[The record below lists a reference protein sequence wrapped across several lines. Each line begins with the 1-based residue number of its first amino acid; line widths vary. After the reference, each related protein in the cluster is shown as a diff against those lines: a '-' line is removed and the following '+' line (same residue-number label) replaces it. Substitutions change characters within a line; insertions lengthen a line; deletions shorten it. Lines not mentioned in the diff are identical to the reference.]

1 MIFATPPVCHSS
13 TCPHCQE
20 GTLGKLMA
28 GGLKHRCSSRKC
40 HKFVNPHQNH
50 PLFVNHWGSSSTP
63 LATQAALLL
72 LLLNRIPHAAVHR
85 LLHINHK
92 TIEDMSKRLG
102 QLRESWFVKAEKKI
116 RFGTG
121 VKWADVEADEATFG
135 KKMEKGQLHWEQWC
149 GIVQRGK
156 PDTLVLHRLK
166 PPASKLRAPGPGAVR
181 KVEWEP
187 LAAKW
192 LQDRQIILHT
202 DSAKSY
208 ATSVSGV
215 LRDRVVHKKKRVKVN
230 GKFRWVA
237 PTYVQIHKH
246 KVPGSKTSVKVKSG
260 TQIID
265 RCGRYLKD
273 RLNINQHSKV
283 GSGFLRTQLRS
294 AQYEYWLRGQDLWT
308 ATNGSCQSPSATKQ
322 GKMCVRVFV
331 YVCILLLQHCLHLA
345 SLTLVPVFSLS
356 ASPVG
361 FQ

>member
-1 MIFATPPVCHSS
+1 MVAKWNNLPVPKKGKLRSVLKRPAPSKTKDWEKVPYVRGSEASPLLRHGRCKWKRSLTEILTASPASLVAMLREDGLLHSWEGS

-50 PLFVNHWGSSSTP
+50 PLFANHWGSSSTP

-102 QLRESWFVKAEKKI
+102 QLRESWVVKAEKKI

-121 VKWADVEADEATFG
+121 VKWADVEADEATFD

-156 PDTLVLHRLK
+156 PDTLVLHRPK

-181 KVEWEP
+181 KVEWEIV
-187 LAAKW
+187 AA
-192 LQDRQIILHT
+192 R
-202 DSAKSY
+202 SA
-208 ATSVSGV
+208 
-215 LRDRVVHKKKRVKVN
+215 N
-230 GKFRWVA
+230 
-237 PTYVQIHKH
+237 
-246 KVPGSKTSVKVKSG
+246 
-260 TQIID
+260 
-265 RCGRYLKD
+265 
-273 RLNINQHSKV
+273 HSPYRFCQKLCHQCLW
-283 GSGFLRTQLRS
+283 SPARPSRTQEEESQSEREVQVGGS
-294 AQYEYWLRGQDLWT
+294 DVCADPQAQGSWQQDVCKGEVRHPNSST
-308 ATNGSCQSPSATKQ
+308 AAGA
-322 GKMCVRVFV
+322 
-331 YVCILLLQHCLHLA
+331 I
-345 SLTLVPVFSLS
+345 
-356 ASPVG
+356 
-361 FQ
+361 